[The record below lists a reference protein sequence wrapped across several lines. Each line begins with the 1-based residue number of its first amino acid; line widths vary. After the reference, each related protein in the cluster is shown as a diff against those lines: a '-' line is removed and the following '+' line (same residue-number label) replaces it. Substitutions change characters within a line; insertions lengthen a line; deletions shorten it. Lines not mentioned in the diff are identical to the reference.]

1 MKVDMELIVDKVR
14 EQVSVPANPAAQEA
28 IIDKTQRINRLEAI
42 LKQKEEQV
50 DKLKEERDRLV
61 SISSEL
67 RSDLNRS

>member
-14 EQVSVPANPAAQEA
+14 EQASVPANPAAQEA
-28 IIDKTQRINRLEAI
+28 IIEKTQRINRLEAI

-50 DKLKEERDRLV
+50 DKLKEERDRLI

-67 RSDLNRS
+67 RADLNRS